1 MAHGV
6 LRVI

>member
-1 MAHGV
+1 V